1 MSKQGTYILSPPL
14 EFSCHCKINKT
25 NKINYKNIT
34 FGNLFFLVDVSLFFS
49 IYLRRFTY
57 YYKLDY
63 ENNNIFRNI
72 MDEVSKE
79 IMKSVGI
86 TTEPLHEQ
94 LIPRELLLNNS
105 IYADIKKRIPEL
117 KKLFS
122 SSAMTSLQES
132 AEKTQKWP
140 LLNLVRQILHGYK
153 YEMKPIRKSDG
164 YTPEGVK
171 KYKRFFQIVMSQSVS
186 NAVHSDVHVV
196 EMTL

>member
-1 MSKQGTYILSPPL
+1 
-14 EFSCHCKINKT
+14 
-25 NKINYKNIT
+25 
-34 FGNLFFLVDVSLFFS
+34 LVGVFIE
-49 IYLRRFTY
+49 IYARRFTHS
-57 YYKLDY
+57 YKLDY

-94 LIPRELLLNNS
+94 LIPREMLLNNS
-105 IYADIKKRIPEL
+105 IYTDIKKRIPEL

-186 NAVHSDVHVV
+186 KAIDSDVHYV